1 MIQIS
6 DLSKCC
12 GCTACSQICP
22 VSCISMKEDTE
33 GFLYPEADASKCI
46 DCGLCE
52 KVCPVLHSRETPGTG
67 AEPEGAMVRS
77 RDVKILKRSTSG
89 GFFYP
94 ISKYVIKRGGVV
106 YGAAIDEAF
115 VIRHSRSEKTADC
128 VRFLGSKYV
137 QSRLGDIFKDVK
149 KDLEEGRLVCFSGTP
164 CQVHGL
170 VRFLGKKYDNLILVD
185 LVCHGVASAKLW
197 KMYMDYMQKEHGS
210 VIREAHFRSKK
221 YGYNNSTMHLR
232 FDNGDYYG
240 TNRIDPFLKTFFS
253 HIALRPSCYDCKF
266 KTVKRVSD
274 FTIFDGWNAGEAI
287 GNHDDLG
294 YTNMIVQSEKAKRI
308 LTELQEDLEIYPTQI
323 RSLIPKT
330 GGMTMNSA
338 RIHPERQEF
347 QDLLREQGFEA
358 AVDRYLKITQ
368 MDHAIEKAKLA
379 LRGSRV
385 FRKIAKKKREIT
397 RNK

>member
-6 DLSKCC
+6 DLSMCC
-12 GCTACSQICP
+12 GCTACSAICP
-22 VSCISMKEDTE
+22 VSCISMKEDAE
-33 GFLYPEADASKCI
+33 GFLYPEADAAKCI

-52 KVCPVLHSRETPGTG
+52 KVCPVLHANETPGTG
-67 AEPEGAMVRS
+67 MEPEGAMVRS

-94 ISKYVIKRGGVV
+94 MCKYVMKRGGVV
-106 YGAAIDEAF
+106 YGVSVDEGF
-115 VIRHSRSEKTADC
+115 VIRHSRAEKTGEC
-128 VRFLGSKYV
+128 VRYLGSKYV
-137 QSRLGDIFKDVK
+137 QSQLDGIFRQVK
-149 KDLEEGRLVCFSGTP
+149 NDLAEGRLVCFSGTP

-170 VRFLGKKYDNLILVD
+170 LRYLGKRYDNLILVD
-185 LVCHGVASAKLW
+185 LVCHGVASASLW
-197 KMYMDYMQKEHGS
+197 KMYVDYMERENGS
-210 VIREAHFRSKK
+210 VLREAHFRSKK

-253 HIALRPSCYDCKF
+253 HIALRPSCYDCRF

-274 FTIFDGWNAGEAI
+274 FTIFDGWNAGEEV

-294 YTNMIVQSEKAKRI
+294 YTNVIVQSEKAKKI
-308 LTELQEDLEIYPTQI
+308 LVELEEDLEIYPAMLPSI
-323 RSLIPKT
+323 IPKS

-338 RIHPERQEF
+338 RIHPRREEF
-347 QDLLREQGFEA
+347 QELLREQGFEA
-358 AVDRYLKITQ
+358 AVDRYLPITKF
-368 MDHAIEKAKLA
+368 DHAIEKMKLA
-379 LRGSRV
+379 LRGSRA

-397 RNK
+397 RRR